1 MKRLTSIFIA
11 MICALT
17 LLTPAVAYAAI
28 DEELSNLTVVMNY
41 GGEKLG
47 GINVSICRVADAKEV
62 SGGIVYDTTPAFSG
76 AGADF
81 TNLTEAKNIAQAA
94 SLNTYAFTNNI
105 ARTAKVTDGDGK
117 AVFNGL
123 PAGMYLV
130 AQLDAE
136 TSEYIIAPYLTAIPV
151 PSMTKTGE
159 WNYNVTAYPKT
170 EPIKRNTEKIN
181 IIGTKSW
188 YHHIRNT
195 NQYVPENQ
203 RPRSITLLLYADGEL
218 ILQKT
223 ITAADNWYWSVEV
236 DKYAEDGHEIVY
248 TVDESVIYNYR
259 KWVIVTTDGYN
270 IINEYSPGD
279 NTEDIPDVPPP
290 LGPPD
295 EGPDVPYTRDFPE
308 DGPKTNDDSNM
319 QLWIMLIV
327 AGSIGLLAVLII
339 MNSKRFTRIL
349 PRK

>member
-81 TNLTEAKNIAQAA
+81 TNLTETKNIAQAA
-94 SLNTYAFTNNI
+94 SLNTY
-105 ARTAKVTDGDGK
+105 
-117 AVFNGL
+117 
-123 PAGMYLV
+123 
-130 AQLDAE
+130 
-136 TSEYIIAPYLTAIPV
+136 
-151 PSMTKTGE
+151 
-159 WNYNVTAYPKT
+159 
-170 EPIKRNTEKIN
+170 
-181 IIGTKSW
+181 
-188 YHHIRNT
+188 
-195 NQYVPENQ
+195 
-203 RPRSITLLLYADGEL
+203 
-218 ILQKT
+218 
-223 ITAADNWYWSVEV
+223 
-236 DKYAEDGHEIVY
+236 KYAADGHEIVY
-248 TVDESVIYNYR
+248 TVDEVRIDGYR
-259 KWVIVTTDGYN
+259 KWVITTDGYN

-319 QLWIMLIV
+319 QLWIMLIA
-327 AGSIGLLAVLII
+327 AGSIGLLAVLIV